1 MIAGQL
7 ATFLLL
13 PAARDLRRWLLR
25 LGGIGLIPLGLLD
38 SSFIPL
44 PGSMDVATI
53 LLSARQQQLW
63 LYYAV
68 MATVGSVMGGFVT
81 YRLAKKGGKEALE
94 RKFPGKKVESVRHTF
109 EKWGFGSIAIAA
121 LMPPPIPMVPFVFAA
136 GAMQYPAKKFL
147 AALTLGRAVRYLILA
162 YLADRYARPILRF
175 IGEYGHPGLLA
186 IVAAILCIAG
196 IIFYVWRTKI
206 KKNHLSKAHDRAA

>member
-1 MIAGQL
+1 MIASQL
-7 ATFLLL
+7 VTTVLFS
-13 PAARDLRRWLLR
+13 AAHDLRRWLLR

-38 SSFIPL
+38 SSVIPL

-94 RKFPGKKVESVRHTF
+94 RRFPGKKVESVRHTF

-136 GAMQYPAKKFL
+136 GAMQYPARKFL

-162 YLADRYARPILRF
+162 YLADRYARQILQF
-175 IGEYGHPGLLA
+175 IGKYGHPGLLA
-186 IVAAILCIAG
+186 ILAVVLCVAG
-196 IIFYVWRTKI
+196 VIFYVWHAKF
-206 KKNHLSKAHDRAA
+206 KKEPLSKAHGRAA